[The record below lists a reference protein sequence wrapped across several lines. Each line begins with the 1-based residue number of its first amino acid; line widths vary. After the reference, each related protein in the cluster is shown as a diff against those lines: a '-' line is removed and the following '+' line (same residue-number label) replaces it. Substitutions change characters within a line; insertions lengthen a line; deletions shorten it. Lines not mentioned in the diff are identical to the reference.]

1 MKRNTF
7 KYLKYI
13 LPVILLVVD
22 YLVLLLVL
30 NITVILRSNVLVELP
45 LFHSDSKDSYMWM
58 IFIVLFLFIYE
69 KIYTKR
75 YDYWDDTR
83 RIFKALFYAFLTIF
97 SFITL
102 SKASDDYSR
111 LFIVI
116 FFVLAVILI
125 PFVKRLIK
133 NLLFRFDFFK
143 IGVKILADDEK
154 YVLLKKEV
162 EENWYFGYK
171 LSDNNFDIVLI
182 SSKKY
187 DAQKL
192 QTIIQKYTHFTKDIY
207 IIPYIESIDFSHSEI
222 VSYSNLRLSAF
233 HLENRLLN
241 LKNIFIKSIFEKILS
256 VFVLPFVLIIH
267 LMVSLLIK
275 LDSPGKIFFKQKR
288 LGKNSELFLC
298 YKYRSMYEHSDPMLK
313 EYLKSNPHEIEN
325 YALYHKYENDPR
337 ITRVGKFLRA
347 TSLDELPQFYNM
359 FKGEM
364 NLIGP
369 RPYMY
374 EESEK
379 IDQLNQELILK
390 VAPGITGL
398 WQVSGRNNLTF
409 QKRVEL
415 DTWYI
420 QNWSLWMDFVIFLKT
435 IKVVLGKVGA
445 R

>member
-1 MKRNTF
+1 MKKHTF
-7 KYLKYI
+7 KYL

-22 YLVLLLVL
+22 YLVLLLTL
-30 NITVILRSNVLVELP
+30 NIAAILRSEFLVEFSQ
-45 LFHSDSKDSYMWM
+45 FHSDSKDNYIWM

-69 KIYTKR
+69 KIYAKR
-75 YDYWDDTR
+75 YDYWDETR
-83 RIFKALFYAFLTIF
+83 RVFKGLLYSFLTIF

-116 FFVLAVILI
+116 FFIFAAILI

-133 NLLFRFDFFK
+133 NLLFKFDVFK
-143 IGVKILADDEK
+143 KSIRILADDEK
-154 YVLLKKEV
+154 YQVLKKEM
-162 EENWYFGYK
+162 EENWYLGYK

-192 QTIIQKYTHFTKDIY
+192 QTIIKKYAHFTKDIY
-207 IIPYIESIDFSHSEI
+207 IIPYIENIDFSHSEM

-233 HLENRLLN
+233 HLENRLLS
-241 LKNIFIKSIFEKILS
+241 LKNIILKFILERMLS
-256 VFVLPFVLIIH
+256 TLVLPFVLLIH
-267 LMVSLLIK
+267 LIVSLLIK
-275 LDSPGKIFFKQKR
+275 LDSPGKILFKQKR
-288 LGKNSELFLC
+288 LGKNSKLFSC
-298 YKYRSMYEHSDPMLK
+298 YKYRSMYEHSDTILR
-313 EYLKSNPHEIEN
+313 EYLKSNPHEKEN
-325 YALYHKYENDPR
+325 YAIYHKYENDPR
-337 ITRVGKFLRA
+337 ITKIGKFLRA
-347 TSLDELPQFYNM
+347 TSLDELPQFYNI
-359 FKGEM
+359 FKCEM

-369 RPYMY
+369 RPYMF

-379 IDQLNQELILK
+379 IGTLNQELIVQ

-409 QKRVEL
+409 QERVNL
-415 DTWYI
+415 DIWYI